1 MGLDFESDV
10 VIFTEEFY
18 KDIAENSDQYN
29 GKININSSVYI
40 NQNNKEFKLG
50 PIHKLLMIES
60 QNINNNNYSFLNNDE
75 ESDDDQ
81 TPVKYSKTEGYLCH
95 PSWKRIDHDPIIGPV
110 SLLDKNNISESS
122 LLLRALTTCYFPRVR
137 HIFQSQHSY
146 PDNLPKTAI
155 LICAEHINCFSRCRY
170 DVTIREPE
178 GNETE
183 RQCEIK
189 CSYQG
194 EHRKT
199 KKNNQKCEI
208 TLKAKQWIHKRK
220 LLFGYGAQKVIDR
233 MVQESNIKGVDNEID
248 FPIPKLQ
255 PMITHLKTER
265 KFKEK
270 MLATKNLIK
279 SHLKSITCTSFA
291 EIESKKLGGIGS
303 MIVVD
308 QYDFEYFAYKK
319 SDDGTITK
327 ECIQA
332 IGFNFITL
340 KMLMNYLFM
349 LKYID
354 GSDPGV
360 FLNVDYVHN
369 LFTND
374 FVLGVAGVTVIAT
387 GMFV

>member
-1 MGLDFESDV
+1 MGLQFEADV
-10 VIFTEEFY
+10 VIFNEDFY
-18 KDIAENSDQYN
+18 KDIADNSDQYN

-50 PIHKLLMIES
+50 PIHKLLMMES
-60 QNINNNNYSFLNNDE
+60 QNINNNNSFLNNDD
-75 ESDDDQ
+75 ESEDDQ
-81 TPVKYSKTEGYLCH
+81 TPVKYSKAEGYLCH
-95 PSWKRIDHDPIIGPV
+95 PSWKRIDHEPIIGPI
-110 SLLDKNNISESS
+110 SLLDTKNIGESS
-122 LLLRALTTCYFPRVR
+122 LLLRALTTCYYPRVR
-137 HIFQSQHSY
+137 HIIKSQHCFL
-146 PDNLPKTAI
+146 DNNPKTAI
-155 LICAEHINCFSRCRY
+155 LICAEHLNCWHRCRY
-170 DVTIREPE
+170 DVTIRDPE
-178 GNETE
+178 GDETE
-183 RQCEIK
+183 RQ
-189 CSYQG
+189 
-194 EHRKT
+194 
-199 KKNNQKCEI
+199 CEI

-220 LLFGYGAQKVIDR
+220 LLFGVGAQKVIDR
-233 MVQESNIKGVDNEID
+233 MVQESNLKGVDNEID

-255 PMITHLKTER
+255 PMITHLKGER
-265 KFKEK
+265 KHKEK
-270 MLATKNLIK
+270 MLATKDLMK

-303 MIVVD
+303 MIVID

-319 SDDGTITK
+319 SADGTITK
-327 ECIQA
+327 ESIQA